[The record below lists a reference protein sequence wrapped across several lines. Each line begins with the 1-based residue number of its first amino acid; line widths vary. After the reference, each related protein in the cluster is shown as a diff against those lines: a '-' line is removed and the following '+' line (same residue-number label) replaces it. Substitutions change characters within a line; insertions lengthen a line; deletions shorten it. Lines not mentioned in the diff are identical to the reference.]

1 MTPQRQLVLDFIK
14 AYMRLH
20 GISPSYETIAKGL
33 GLKGKGNIHRIIH
46 RLQDDGHLTVTPHKF
61 RSVKIRDKSI
71 RDVASL

>member
-1 MTPQRQLVLDFIK
+1 MATLPVGFV
-14 AYMRLH
+14 
-20 GISPSYETIAKGL
+20 EEAKPPEGL

-61 RSVKIRDKSI
+61 RSVKIRDKSV